1 MISRGAIWWASLPEP
16 VGSTPGYR
24 RPVVVIQADEFN
36 ASRINT
42 VLVVALTSNLR
53 LAEAPGNVL
62 IPARVSGLPRD
73 SVANVSQI
81 YTLDKTLLTEEVSPL
96 PPNLMRRVA
105 NGLRLVMDL

>member
-1 MISRGAIWWASLPEP
+1 MITRGAIWWVSLPEP
-16 VGSTPGYR
+16 VGSIPGHR

-62 IPARVSGLPRD
+62 IPARVSGLPCD

-81 YTLDKTLLTEEVSPL
+81 YTLDKLLLTEEVSPL

-105 NGLRLVMDL
+105 DGLRLVMDL